1 MPVQDLLKK
10 QIDQLGKLLNKILED
25 LILPADNVSH
35 QIVLDAAGASLH
47 AAEEPGLNQL
57 MNLSPEEIA
66 QIWISRDSKTH
77 ENLEKLA
84 DIYAAL
90 SESVTDAQVK
100 ESYSLKALSL
110 YEYITSKT
118 ATFSFERNAKI
129 QRLKTTSE

>member
-25 LILPADNVSH
+25 LIHPGDSDNPTLPEAV
-35 QIVLDAAGASLH
+35 QEVLLDAG
-47 AAEEPGLNQL
+47 EPGLNQL
-57 MNLSPEEIA
+57 MALTPEEIV
-66 QIWISRDSKTH
+66 QIWVSKDSKTH

-90 SESVTDAQVK
+90 SEK
-100 ESYSLKALSL
+100 EADRAKKKPYSLKALSL

-129 QRLKTTSE
+129 QRLNAASG